1 MSVRQIGAFLGGA
14 TVGFNQGAKA
24 GQTLQATKSAMDADA
39 NSKKYYEGLA
49 NILDDY
55 QNGRGIWAAD
65 QPTAQAAPLET
76 PPPASMAPD
85 AAGPPE
91 SIGGGS
97 ADALMQR
104 SLAQQQ
110 PATALARTAAQPA
123 PPTVPGDAATAAAAP
138 GKRRLPFLQ
147 FLGG

>member
-1 MSVRQIGAFLGGA
+1 MNIRGLGAFSAGLAGGIGSGVKTRGDLLEQRLA
-14 TVGFNQGAKA
+14 ENKD
-24 GQTLQATKSAMDADA
+24 KRDE
-39 NSKKYYEGLA
+39 KYYEGIAAIFDEFL
-49 NILDDY
+49 
-55 QNGRGIWAAD
+55 QGRGRWAAD
-65 QPTAQAAPLET
+65 QPTTRAAPLET

-110 PATALARTAAQPA
+110 PASALARNVAQ
-123 PPTVPGDAATAAAAP
+123 PTVPGDALTVAAAGP
-138 GKRRLPFLQ
+138 SKRRLPFLQ